1 MLGQAMDTGTDY
13 GYCDSTIK
21 VLHRWT
27 LAINTIT
34 LASTG
39 QLWPAPPGF
48 TDVHKHPV
56 QYVPEWDRFVS
67 ASVVYI
73 SMLCINHEIT
83 YCPLP
88 ADHPVTLTEVIK
100 TISLFIRT
108 SSLSWSSL

>member
-48 TDVHKHPV
+48 TDV
-56 QYVPEWDRFVS
+56 EWNLERH
-67 ASVVYI
+67 Y
-73 SMLCINHEIT
+73 
-83 YCPLP
+83 
-88 ADHPVTLTEVIK
+88 
-100 TISLFIRT
+100 
-108 SSLSWSSL
+108 